1 MNKRDF
7 LKNSALISGIS
18 VLPSWLWSSKPKNKL
33 RTAQVGVGGMQGLFD
48 IKSIA
53 SHKSVEVVALCDTF
67 EGSIKASYELAN
79 NKSIKCFNNIDSL
92 IKDDSADAYVIYTT
106 NFTHIDVIKKVLV
119 ANKHLLIE
127 KPMCTN
133 VDDCFELQKIT
144 KNYKSTI
151 WIAMEYRYMLPVSK

>member
-53 SHKSVEVVALCDTF
+53 SHKSVEVVALCDVDDV
-67 EGSIKASYELAN
+67 ELKTA
-79 NKSIKCFNNIDSL
+79 
-92 IKDDSADAYVIYTT
+92 
-106 NFTHIDVIKKVLV
+106 KKVFPNVRFDLV
-119 ANKHLLIE
+119 RILI
-127 KPMCTN
+127 T
-133 VDDCFELQKIT
+133 
-144 KNYKSTI
+144 
-151 WIAMEYRYMLPVSK
+151 